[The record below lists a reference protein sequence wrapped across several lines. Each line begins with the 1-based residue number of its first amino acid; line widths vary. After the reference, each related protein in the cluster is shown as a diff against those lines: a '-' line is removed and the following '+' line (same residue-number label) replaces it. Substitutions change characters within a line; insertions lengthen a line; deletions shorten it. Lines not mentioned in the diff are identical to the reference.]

1 MLRLELLVVLGTVL
15 LGYLGCGAG
24 ECTTAACENWKSLS
38 SDYHEDGSAKAHR
51 FCECPAMVEGVLK
64 LTTDHIDAYGHAFQA
79 SSGCCDLSVRI
90 LEVVKENSSATAEAL
105 KAFCDAGC
113 AS

>member
-1 MLRLELLVVLGTVL
+1 MRLDLLVVLGTVL
-15 LGYLGCGAG
+15 LGYAGCGG
-24 ECTTAACENWKSLS
+24 EFKDPG
-38 SDYHEDGSAKAHR
+38 DYHEDGRAKAHR

-64 LTTDHIDAYGHAFQA
+64 LTTDHIDANGHAFQA

-105 KAFCDAGC
+105 KAVV
-113 AS
+113 ASFWDI